1 MKAPVHPRGIHDD
14 DPLSLVARA
23 HLAAFETA
31 FSLTKKKKTAF
42 SAPSFFVAALHAPQC
57 FMRQQVQ
64 GNECFHIQN
73 VDEFI
78 P

>member
-23 HLAAFETA
+23 HLAAFE
-31 FSLTKKKKTAF
+31 TAF